1 LYVPAAQAQDI
12 IEKVT
17 ETQDS
22 TADSLRTSSALST
35 ISSDAVE
42 IKTKNTQP
50 SVEQGNQE
58 RNKDLACNNKNFTSS
73 IGGGFLSNTPFER
86 KDKTPSNYAAFKPDC
101 LNPAANGECWDK
113 PRYYYYATFPNIKEW
128 RGKICAKSVESAN
141 HTHVINYQTT
151 SSQTCPIGGQ
161 KYCQLYEGP
170 TVGFQVKGHNQPEK
184 EWNWL
189 KKDEKLALYEIPASE
204 TQVSSWAWKTSQPS
218 DFRLVVWYAKPLDE
232 FDFMM
237 DQRTVS
243 K

>member
-73 IGGGFLSNTPFER
+73 IGGGFCPTLHLREKTKHPAIMLLSN
-86 KDKTPSNYAAFKPDC
+86 
-101 LNPAANGECWDK
+101 
-113 PRYYYYATFPNIKEW
+113 
-128 RGKICAKSVESAN
+128 
-141 HTHVINYQTT
+141 QT
-151 SSQTCPIGGQ
+151 
-161 KYCQLYEGP
+161 
-170 TVGFQVKGHNQPEK
+170 V
-184 EWNWL
+184 
-189 KKDEKLALYEIPASE
+189 
-204 TQVSSWAWKTSQPS
+204 
-218 DFRLVVWYAKPLDE
+218 
-232 FDFMM
+232 
-237 DQRTVS
+237 
-243 K
+243 